1 MIIIVRSIVE
11 TIGISLATLY
21 FKLRMLL
28 NGIKVR
34 AFFEKKNIDK
44 KHLCRHDKNH
54 YYFCKSNIPV
64 VNLIVGSTNMI
75 KVSKN
80 TNL

>member
-34 AFFEKKNIDK
+34 AFFEKKTSI
-44 KHLCRHDKNH
+44 
-54 YYFCKSNIPV
+54 KSTCV
-64 VNLIVGSTNMI
+64 VMI
-75 KVSKN
+75 RTIITFAN
-80 TNL
+80 QIFL